1 LEGEMSGL
9 RYPFCALLS
18 LMTWL
23 GSAAYAQQVPNETAE
38 INLRK
43 SVVVREFGG
52 KPVSGEERQIGRGD
66 SLWRIL
72 VQEKGLPE
80 RSFRSYLV
88 IIGGLNPEIK
98 NLDVLRVGDKIFIPL
113 RFSDASGGS
122 SAADAQATA
131 SAQAAGEQT
140 VEYRVRAG
148 ESLYGII
155 RDRFKLT
162 DERKVAQYVVLI
174 KDLNPHRKRTWD
186 SLQEGEI
193 IRLPVVEGSG
203 LAKSTPDQF
212 AASGAAA
219 SRRPLVGAGGP
230 GRDIARSAD
239 PERVLRSPARENMP
253 ILVKVIHATGNQ
265 IQQSGEEVI
274 ALPDERVRFDR
285 ANYPVIYNA
294 ALRQKLVVDRDGKL
308 PLSLKTKLNDPR
320 IGTPVLSMGDGVTI
334 ENAVRQMLIGFG
346 YQPLPNERPVVV
358 QQSGI
363 AFEAKGHWM
372 ALAPATSN
380 TMQELVVIS
389 LSETANP
396 IPEYLAAELAK
407 QGLHLRNVVLSNTQ
421 SDAAP
426 TVLSPRASV
435 RAAVKQWPAGKIE
448 LLDAVLTSLGV
459 PFKREEMF
467 TVELSAGLRVE
478 TRVDRMIQADGKW
491 AAIFFRRGDPET
503 FRALHERHGIK
514 AIGLDLAPLSS
525 RDLISRV
532 LELTGQAAAY
542 SEHRFPLAPG
552 SAAATTALTAWGFQ
566 LEKKG
571 MFVTDRQIPPGLHQF
586 FFEKGLDIIYFR

>member
-1 LEGEMSGL
+1 MSGL
-9 RYPFCALLS
+9 RHTSWALLS
-18 LMTWL
+18 VMTWL
-23 GSAAYAQQVPNETAE
+23 GAVAYAQQVPNETTE

-88 IIGGLNPEIK
+88 IIRGLNPEIK

-113 RFSDASGGS
+113 RLSDASGGA
-122 SAADAQATA
+122 SATDAQSTA
-131 SAQAAGEQT
+131 SAQAGGEQT
-140 VEYRVRAG
+140 FEYRVGAG
-148 ESLYGII
+148 ESLYGIT

-162 DERKVAQYVVLI
+162 DERKVAQYVALI

-193 IRLPVVEGSG
+193 IRLPIVETGSG
-203 LAKSTPDQF
+203 LAKSAPDQF

-219 SRRPLVGAGGP
+219 SRRPLVGAGEP
-230 GRDIARSAD
+230 GGDLARSAD

-274 ALPDERVRFDR
+274 ALPDERVHFDR

-294 ALRQKLVVDRDGKL
+294 SLRQKLVVDQDGKL
-308 PLSLKTKLNDPR
+308 PPSLKTKLNDPR

-334 ENAVRQMLIGFG
+334 ENAVRQMLTGFG

-372 ALAPATSN
+372 ALAPTTSN

-396 IPEYLAAELAK
+396 IPEYLTAELAK
-407 QGLHLRNVVLSNTQ
+407 QGLHLRNVVLSSTQ

-426 TVLSPRASV
+426 AVLSPRASV
-435 RAAVKQWPAGKIE
+435 RAAAKQWPAGKIE
-448 LLDAVLTSLGV
+448 LLDAALTSLGV

-491 AAIFFRRGDPET
+491 TAIFFRRGDPET

-514 AIGLDLAPLSS
+514 AIGLDLASLSS

-532 LELTGQAAAY
+532 LELTGQAAVY

-552 SAAATTALTAWGFQ
+552 SGAATAALKAWGFQ

-571 MFVTDRQIPPGLHQF
+571 VFVTDRQIPPGLHRF
-586 FFEKGLDIIYFR
+586 FFEKGLEIIYFR